1 MREALKVVAAVGVA
15 LSLWFVFDG
24 SAQDLPAFDPP
35 PAAVEPLE
43 VTVYGSDECAPGWRR
58 VSLAP
63 GYAIYYPHPA
73 GHWVPN
79 WITEAQLEAAFTGP
93 DGNVVDVALDLVRDR
108 FRPSD
113 RIICRWVP
121 LTVLAAP
128 AD

>member
-1 MREALKVVAAVGVA
+1 MEV
-15 LSLWFVFDG
+15 
-24 SAQDLPAFDPP
+24 P
-35 PAAVEPLE
+35 PAVAVEPLE

-58 VSLAP
+58 VSLAA

-108 FRPSD
+108 LTRQSD
-113 RIICRWVP
+113 RIICRWAP
-121 LTVLAAP
+121 LTVAAAP